1 MLHAAIELLKD
12 LGIWQA
18 IQAVIGIVFAWLA
31 YLGFVRNK

>member
-18 IQAVIGIVFAWLA
+18 VQAVIAIVFTWLA
-31 YLGFVRNK
+31 YLGFVNRR